1 MGRRQ
6 RPYNAGAFRLWKLI
20 SGRVSLGWK
29 GLAKVTIDQWTA
41 KSQARLEAVWKTA
54 AQDIAR
60 EVQTPRAK
68 GGKLPVDTAFMRNSF
83 AADIN
88 STPGGNGNSPYSAG
102 PISIVI
108 GRAKIGDR
116 VVFGWGANYA
126 IYMEARYGFL
136 RGAAQ
141 NWQQIVDKAA
151 KKVQRRV
158 G

>member
-1 MGRRQ
+1 MA
-6 RPYNAGAFRLWKLI
+6 N
-20 SGRVSLGWK
+20 
-29 GLAKVTIDQWTA
+29 VTIDQWVA

-68 GGKLPVDTAFMRNSF
+68 GGRMPVDTGFLRNSF
-83 AADIN
+83 TADIN
-88 STPGGNGNSPYSAG
+88 KTPSGNGNSSYSAG

-108 GRAKIGDR
+108 NRAKIGDR

-126 IYMEARYGFL
+126 IYMEVRYSFL
-136 RGAAQ
+136 RSAAQ

-151 KKVQRRV
+151 QKVRTRV
-158 G
+158 EG

>member
-1 MGRRQ
+1 MA
-6 RPYNAGAFRLWKLI
+6 N
-20 SGRVSLGWK
+20 
-29 GLAKVTIDQWTA
+29 VTISQWVAQTEE
-41 KSQARLEAVWKTA
+41 RLNAVFRTA

-68 GGKLPVDTAFMRNSF
+68 GGKLPVDTAFLRNSF

-88 STPGGNGNSPYSAG
+88 TTPSGDGNSSYSAG

-108 GRAKIGDR
+108 GRARIGDR

-126 IYMEARYGFL
+126 VYMEARYGFL

>member
-1 MGRRQ
+1 MA
-6 RPYNAGAFRLWKLI
+6 N
-20 SGRVSLGWK
+20 
-29 GLAKVTIDQWTA
+29 VTINQWVA
-41 KSQARLEAVWKTA
+41 QSQARLEAVWKTA

-68 GGKLPVDTAFMRNSF
+68 GGKLPVDTAFLRNSF
-83 AADIN
+83 AADVN
-88 STPGGNGNSPYSAG
+88 STPSGNGETPYTSG

-108 GRAKIGDR
+108 NRAKIGDR

-126 IYMEARYGFL
+126 IYMEARYSFL
-136 RGAAQ
+136 RSAAQ

-151 KKVQRRV
+151 QKVKTRV

>member
-1 MGRRQ
+1 MA
-6 RPYNAGAFRLWKLI
+6 N
-20 SGRVSLGWK
+20 
-29 GLAKVTIDQWTA
+29 VTISQWVAQTEE
-41 KSQARLEAVWKTA
+41 RLNAVFRTA
-54 AQDIAR
+54 AQDTAR

-68 GGKLPVDTAFMRNSF
+68 GGKLPVDTAFLRNSF

-88 STPGGNGNSPYSAG
+88 TTPSGNGNSSYSSG

-126 IYMEARYGFL
+126 VYMEARYGFL
-136 RGAAQ
+136 RSAAQ

-158 G
+158 RR

>member
-1 MGRRQ
+1 VGMA
-6 RPYNAGAFRLWKLI
+6 N
-20 SGRVSLGWK
+20 
-29 GLAKVTIDQWTA
+29 VTINQWVA
-41 KSQARLEAVWKTA
+41 QSQARLEAVWKTA

-68 GGKLPVDTAFMRNSF
+68 GGRMPVDTGFLRNSF

-88 STPGGNGNSPYSAG
+88 KTPSGNGETPYTSG

-108 GRAKIGDR
+108 NRAKIGDR
-116 VVFGWGANYA
+116 VVFGFAAQYS
-126 IYMEARYGFL
+126 IYMEARYSFL
-136 RGAAQ
+136 RSAAQ

-151 KKVQRRV
+151 QKVKTRV